1 MLSEEHAGDRLPR
14 KMRHAESRV
23 GVRAGPN
30 GIMAGDYM
38 AGDNM
43 ASDDMAS
50 DDMASDNMASDNMA
64 SDNMEG
70 ESGWIP

>member
-30 GIMAGDYM
+30 GIMAGDDM
-38 AGDNM
+38 AG
-43 ASDDMAS
+43 DDMAS
-50 DDMASDNMASDNMA
+50 DDMASDNMASDNR
-64 SDNMEG
+64 EG

>member
-30 GIMAGDYM
+30 GIMAGDDM
-38 AGDNM
+38 AGD
-43 ASDDMAS
+43 DR
-50 DDMASDNMASDNMA
+50 ASDNMAGDDRA

>member
-30 GIMAGDYM
+30 GIMAGD
-38 AGDNM
+38 
-43 ASDDMAS
+43 
-50 DDMASDNMASDNMA
+50 NMASDNMA
-64 SDNMEG
+64 GDDMAGDDMEG

>member
-23 GVRAGPN
+23 GVRVGPN
-30 GIMAGDYM
+30 GIMAGDDM
-38 AGDNM
+38 AG
-43 ASDDMAS
+43 DDMAS
-50 DDMASDNMASDNMA
+50 DDMASDNMASDNR
-64 SDNMEG
+64 EG

>member
-30 GIMAGDYM
+30 GIMAGD
-38 AGDNM
+38 DM

-50 DDMASDNMASDNMA
+50 DDMASDNM
-64 SDNMEG
+64 EG

>member
-30 GIMAGDYM
+30 GIMAGD
-38 AGDNM
+38 D
-43 ASDDMAS
+43 
-50 DDMASDNMASDNMA
+50 MASDNMA

>member
-30 GIMAGDYM
+30 GIMAGDDM
-38 AGDNM
+38 AGD
-43 ASDDMAS
+43 DMAG
-50 DDMASDNMASDNMA
+50 DD
-64 SDNMEG
+64 MEG

>member
-30 GIMAGDYM
+30 GIMAGDDMAGDDM

-43 ASDDMAS
+43 AG
-50 DDMASDNMASDNMA
+50 
-64 SDNMEG
+64 DNMEG

>member
-1 MLSEEHAGDRLPR
+1 MLSEKHAGDRLPR

-30 GIMAGDYM
+30 GIMAGDDM
-38 AGDNM
+38 AGD
-43 ASDDMAS
+43 D
-50 DDMASDNMASDNMA
+50 MASDNMA

>member
-30 GIMAGDYM
+30 GIMAGDDM
-38 AGDNM
+38 AGDDM
-43 ASDDMAS
+43 AGDDMAG
-50 DDMASDNMASDNMA
+50 
-64 SDNMEG
+64 DNMEG

>member
-30 GIMAGDYM
+30 GIMAGDDMASDYM
-38 AGDNM
+38 AG
-43 ASDDMAS
+43 DDMAS
-50 DDMASDNMASDNMA
+50 DY
-64 SDNMEG
+64 MEG
-70 ESGWIP
+70 ELGWIP

>member
-30 GIMAGDYM
+30 GIMAGDDM
-38 AGDNM
+38 AGD
-43 ASDDMAS
+43 DMAG
-50 DDMASDNMASDNMA
+50 DNMASDNMA

>member
-1 MLSEEHAGDRLPR
+1 MLSEKHAGDRLPR

-30 GIMAGDYM
+30 GIMAGDDM

-43 ASDDMAS
+43 AG
-50 DDMASDNMASDNMA
+50 DNMAGDNMA
-64 SDNMEG
+64 GDNMDG
-70 ESGWIP
+70 DSGWIP